1 MIRLWN
7 SGLPTRLNIFSG
19 GTKQPMA
26 SLKQLSRLRFE
37 LVELCMRDSNPWSNP
52 VFRQNSHCFKPS
64 SARRAFTKSAIG
76 VSARA
81 LRLLLEVRD
90 NLLLPVA
97 ASLLGP
103 VEEHEFV

>member
-37 LVELCMRDSNPWSNP
+37 LVELCILDSNPWSNP
-52 VFRQNSHCFKPS
+52 VLRQNSHCFKPS

-76 VSARA
+76 VSAA
-81 LRLLLEVRD
+81 TLRLLLERRD
-90 NLLLPVA
+90 DVLLPANV
-97 ASLLGP
+97 SLLALVAEPEP
-103 VEEHEFV
+103 V